1 MFEHIDVQDAIKRSI
16 QTEKKAMLFYRMAAR
31 HMQNSEA
38 RTLFENLAD
47 EEREHAQ
54 QFYRLYRRDDLPDF
68 DTFMDS
74 ASESEKD
81 WLSSREKILLSDLGV
96 RKAMELAMHK
106 ELKLEKQ
113 LKEIAANI
121 KNPEVRA
128 VFEENA
134 KSTNHHYQ
142 LIESEYAHLM
152 GMVHETDIDTYVRE

>member
-1 MFEHIDVQDAIKRSI
+1 MFEHIDVQEAIKRSI
-16 QTEKKAMLFYRMAAR
+16 QTEKRAMHFYRMAAR
-31 HMQNSEA
+31 HMQKGEA
-38 RTLFENLAD
+38 RRFFETLAE
-47 EEREHAQ
+47 EEREHAR
-54 QFYRLYRRDDLPDF
+54 QFYALYRRHDLPDF
-68 DTFMDS
+68 DSFMDS
-74 ASESEKD
+74 ASEEEKD
-81 WLSSREKILLSDLGV
+81 WLSSREKALLSDLGV

-113 LKEIAANI
+113 LREIAANI
-121 KNPEVRA
+121 KNPEVRK

>member
-1 MFEHIDVQDAIKRSI
+1 MLEHIDVQDAIMRSI
-16 QTEKKAMLFYRMAAR
+16 QTEKKAMIFYRMAAR
-31 HMQNSEA
+31 HMKNSEA
-38 RTLFENLAD
+38 RRLFEMLAD
-47 EEREHAQ
+47 EEREHAE
-54 QFYRLYRRDDLPDF
+54 QFYRLYRRHDLPDF
-68 DTFMDS
+68 DRFMDS
-74 ASESEKD
+74 ASESEKE
-81 WLSSREKILLSDLGV
+81 WLSSREKDLLSDLGV

-113 LKEIAANI
+113 LREIAANI
-121 KNPEVRA
+121 KNPKVRK

>member
-1 MFEHIDVQDAIKRSI
+1 MFEHIDVQEAIKRSI
-16 QTEKKAMLFYRMAAR
+16 NTEKKAMHFYRMAAR
-31 HMQNSEA
+31 HMQKGEA
-38 RTLFENLAD
+38 RRFFETLA
-47 EEREHAQ
+47 EEEKEHARL
-54 QFYRLYRRDDLPDF
+54 FYDLYQRGDLPDF
-68 DTFMDS
+68 DSFMDS
-74 ASESEKD
+74 TSEAEKD
-81 WLSSREKILLSDLGV
+81 WLSSREKALLSDLGV

-113 LKEIAANI
+113 LRELAVNI
-121 KNPEVRA
+121 KNPEVRG